1 MSDGKPMSDNAT
13 KHAMAR
19 RLQELLGIA
28 QAESIVA
35 GIKLQAAQQVGHHA
49 LAALHADERM
59 WDAVVKTLTP
69 KEAAQQAPAQ
79 PQQSAST
86 TQKAPASPVAT
97 LEDIR
102 ATLVL
107 HGQRNI
113 AQMIEGEIVGSE
125 GLLDAAQVIEA
136 TPWESGVKA
145 ATMAEVARLLREMV
159 KAKAIPAPKRDW
171 MDSGGSGD
179 RSEKPPAT
187 PIPGSGRIDKSR
199 GG

>member
-1 MSDGKPMSDNAT
+1 MLDNAT

-35 GIKLQAAQQVGHHA
+35 GIKLQAAQGVGHHA

-59 WDAVVKTLTP
+59 WDAVVKALTP
-69 KEAAQQAPAQ
+69 KEAQQGQPSNTPA
-79 PQQSAST
+79 SAS
-86 TQKAPASPVAT
+86 QKPPAKPVAT

-102 ATLVL
+102 ATLVN
-107 HGQRNI
+107 Q
-113 AQMIEGEIVGSE
+113 GEARLAEMLRDGCSA
-125 GLLDAAQVIEA
+125 GTLLGAAQAIEDA
-136 TPWESGVKA
+136 PWESGTKA
-145 ATMAEVARLLREMV
+145 ATMSNVAVLLREMV
-159 KAKAIPAPKRDW
+159 KEKTTTALKRDW

>member
-1 MSDGKPMSDNAT
+1 MSESKPMSDPVTN
-13 KHAMAR
+13 HAMAY
-19 RLQELLGIA
+19 RLKQLLGIA

-35 GIKLQAAQQVGHHA
+35 GIKLQAGQQVGHRS

-59 WDAVVKTLTP
+59 WDAVVKALTP
-69 KEAAQQAPAQ
+69 KEAAQPIAT
-79 PQQSAST
+79 AST
-86 TQKAPASPVAT
+86 PQKAPAKPVAT

-107 HGQRNI
+107 HGQKNI
-113 AQMIEGEIVGSE
+113 AQMLEGGIVGSE
-125 GLLDAAQVIEA
+125 RLLDAAQVIEA
-136 TPWESGVKA
+136 TPWEGGKQA
-145 ATMAEVARLLREMV
+145 ADMAYLAVLLREMV
-159 KAKAIPAPKRDW
+159 KGSLVTPVPKRDW

>member
-1 MSDGKPMSDNAT
+1 VGESKPMSDAVTN
-13 KHAMAR
+13 HAMAYH
-19 RLQELLGIA
+19 LKQLLGIA
-28 QAESIVA
+28 QAESILA
-35 GIKLQAAQQVGHHA
+35 GIKLQAGQQVGHHA

-113 AQMIEGEIVGSE
+113 AQMLEGGIVGSE
-125 GLLDAAQVIEA
+125 RLLDAAQVIEA

-159 KAKAIPAPKRDW
+159 KGSLVTPVPKRDW
-171 MDSGGSGD
+171 IDSGGSAD
-179 RSEKPPAT
+179 RIEFG
-187 PIPGSGRIDKSR
+187 GSSR
-199 GG
+199 LP

>member
-1 MSDGKPMSDNAT
+1 MSEGKPMSDPVTN
-13 KHAMAR
+13 HAMAY
-19 RLQELLGIA
+19 RLKQLLGIA

-35 GIKLQAAQQVGHHA
+35 GIKLQAGQGVGHHA

-59 WDAVVKTLTP
+59 WDAVVKALTP
-69 KEAAQQAPAQ
+69 KEAAQPIATPT
-79 PQQSAST
+79 AST
-86 TQKAPASPVAT
+86 PQKAPASPVAT

>member
-1 MSDGKPMSDNAT
+1 MNDNAT

-35 GIKLQAAQQVGHHA
+35 GIKLQAAQGVGHHA

-59 WDAVVKTLTP
+59 WDAVVKALTP
-69 KEAAQQAPAQ
+69 KEAQQGQPSNTPA
-79 PQQSAST
+79 SAS
-86 TQKAPASPVAT
+86 QKSPAKPVAT

-113 AQMIEGEIVGSE
+113 AQMLEGGIVGSDR
-125 GLLDAAQVIEA
+125 LLDAAQVIEA
-136 TPWESGVKA
+136 TPWEGGTQA
-145 ATMAEVARLLREMV
+145 ATMANVAVLLREMTKV
-159 KAKAIPAPKRDW
+159 KTEAKPAPKRDW
-171 MDSGGSGD
+171 MDSGGSSD
-179 RSEKPPAT
+179 ASDKPPAT
-187 PIPGSGRIDKSR
+187 PIPGNGRIDKSK
-199 GG
+199 GC